1 MTVCIAHAEAGY
13 PFPSYIERSAFHLT
27 FSPNGLTRRLSLVT
41 ALAEA

>member
-13 PFPSYIERSAFHLT
+13 LFPSYIEKSAFHLT
-27 FSPNGLTRRLSLVT
+27 LTPNGLTHRLSLVT